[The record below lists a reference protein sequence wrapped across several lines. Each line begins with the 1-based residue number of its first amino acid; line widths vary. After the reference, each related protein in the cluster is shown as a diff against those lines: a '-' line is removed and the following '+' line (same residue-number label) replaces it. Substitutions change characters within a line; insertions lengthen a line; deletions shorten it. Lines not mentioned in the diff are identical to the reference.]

1 MSQRGELFGESPQ
14 ACPFIALEL
23 DRDRRSDKPDYRHR
37 CFAEPTPQPRAIA
50 HQEAY
55 CLSSEFAACPIF
67 QGWAMRAAARPV
79 PVPSGYEG
87 RPAQPQ
93 APMPT
98 VADAQAAAAQAPLP
112 VDVAP
117 VVPAPGEAWPA
128 DTFSPAPSVDTP
140 AQMAAFEPAPD
151 SGGGSGVENFAP
163 AASPSPEESL
173 PWFESAAPFGQEPVE
188 QEPVRPSAWSTA
200 SSSPS
205 TNPAAPAGPAA
216 PAAPAAP
223 AFLQGG
229 ADDALS
235 DEAPAFDDDAPVP
248 GFLAGR
254 SERAPAPRPRSSKP
268 EIAYRETVSREDLV
282 PSWELTGQY
291 GADLND
297 ERGHR
302 RGRMDDEG
310 GGGGDRFGGLI
321 TAVAVIAIL
330 ALGVAGVIFLPGLLA
345 GRPAVTATPAI
356 TVPPSAFGP
365 TPPPAT
371 ITPVATIGP
380 TLAPTATPEPEATP
394 RLYRVKS
401 GDTLGKIAQR
411 FGVTV
416 GDILAANPEI
426 TDPDQIVPGQVI
438 VIPQP
443 TP

>member
-87 RPAQPQ
+87 RAAAPQ

-98 VADAQAAAAQAPLP
+98 VAEAQAAAAQAPLP
-112 VDVAP
+112 VDVPP

-128 DTFSPAPSVDTP
+128 DTFNPAPSVDMP
-140 AQMAAFEPAPD
+140 AQLAAFEPAD
-151 SGGGSGVENFAP
+151 SGAGAGLDDFA
-163 AASPSPEESL
+163 AAAADEPVPS
-173 PWFESAAPFGQEPVE
+173 FESAAPVE

-205 TNPAAPAGPAA
+205 ASPAV
-216 PAAPAAP
+216 PAAP

-229 ADDALS
+229 ANDAMP
-235 DEAPAFDDDAPVP
+235 DEPAGFDDDAPVP
-248 GFLAGR
+248 EFLAGR

-310 GGGGDRFGGLI
+310 GGGGDRFRGLLI
-321 TAVAVIAIL
+321 AIAVVGIL
-330 ALGVAGVIFLPGLLA
+330 ALGVAGVIFVPGLLA
-345 GRPAVTATPAI
+345 NRPAVSPTPAI
-356 TVPPSAFGP
+356 TVPPTVFGP
-365 TPPPAT
+365 TLPPVT
-371 ITPVATIGP
+371 ITPVASIGP

-416 GDILAANPEI
+416 ADILAANPEI

-438 VIPQP
+438 VIPRP
-443 TP
+443 TPRQTP

>member
-1 MSQRGELFGESPQ
+1 MSQRGEPFGETPQ

-55 CLSSEFAACPIF
+55 CLSPEFPACPIF

-79 PVPSGYEG
+79 PGPSAKDS
-87 RPAQPQ
+87 RVAQPL
-93 APMPT
+93 APIPT
-98 VADAQAAAAQAPLP
+98 VAEAQAAAAQTPLP

-128 DTFSPAPSVDTP
+128 DTFSAAPSVDTP
-140 AQMAAFEPAPD
+140 EQLAAFEPAD
-151 SGGGSGVENFAP
+151 AGAGAGVDELALS
-163 AASPSPEESL
+163 AT
-173 PWFESAAPFGQEPVE
+173 AAPEDSAPPLESTPV
-188 QEPVRPSAWSTA
+188 PS
-200 SSSPS
+200 
-205 TNPAAPAGPAA
+205 
-216 PAAPAAP
+216 
-223 AFLQGG
+223 FLQGG
-229 ADDALS
+229 ANDALAN
-235 DEAPAFDDDAPVP
+235 EPAPLEDDAPVP

-268 EIAYRETVSREDLV
+268 EIAYRETVSRQDLV

-297 ERGHR
+297 ERGRR
-302 RGRMDDEG
+302 RGRTDDQGSG
-310 GGGGDRFGGLI
+310 GGGGDRFGGVI

-345 GRPAVTATPAI
+345 GRPAVTATPII
-356 TVPPSAFGP
+356 TAPATAFGP
-365 TPPPAT
+365 TPSPAT

-380 TLAPTATPEPEATP
+380 TLEPTATPEPEATP

-401 GDTLGKIAQR
+401 GDTLGRIAQR
-411 FGVTV
+411 FRVTV
-416 GDILAANPEI
+416 ADILAANPEI

-438 VIPQP
+438 VIPRP